1 MIHSAA
7 ILAGVAAASALG
19 SQTAPTE
26 HSTQA
31 AAAPATPSMTA
42 SSPEPS
48 PAATLNAQ
56 PRLVAESTAL
66 IAGETAF
73 VGVTFKIEPHWHL
86 YWRGQNTAGMA
97 PSITWGLPKGI
108 SVGET
113 QWPAPE
119 RKLQPGADDIVSY
132 IYEDQVTLIV
142 PVSVAPELAGSTVTM
157 HAAMEWL
164 VCAEGCVLE
173 SATATLTLPV
183 VAKGQT
189 LAASPDAP
197 LFKATRARLP
207 QSWTPANDAVR
218 VKIDGNLAKIDA
230 KDAVSIAFHPDE
242 AGVTIVNAPA
252 TGASKT
258 GSLDMEFEASAT
270 ANELIGIVEVLRKG
284 DSTPAWYTIRVPA
297 PRTGVQSPG
306 GLQR

>member
-1 MIHSAA
+1 M
-7 ILAGVAAASALG
+7 
-19 SQTAPTE
+19 
-26 HSTQA
+26 
-31 AAAPATPSMTA
+31 
-42 SSPEPS
+42 
-48 PAATLNAQ
+48 
-56 PRLVAESTAL
+56 
-66 IAGETAF
+66 
-73 VGVTFKIEPHWHL
+73 
-86 YWRGQNTAGMA
+86 
-97 PSITWGLPKGI
+97 
-108 SVGET
+108 
-113 QWPAPE
+113 
-119 RKLQPGADDIVSY
+119 
-132 IYEDQVTLIV
+132 
-142 PVSVAPELAGSTVTM
+142 
-157 HAAMEWL
+157 
-164 VCAEGCVLE
+164 LE

-207 QSWTPANDAVR
+207 QSWTPANEAVR
-218 VKIDGNLAKIDA
+218 VKIDGNRAKIDA

-258 GSLDMEFEASAT
+258 GSLDMEFEASRT

-284 DSTPAWYTIRVPA
+284 DSTPAWYAIRLPA